1 MLLNLR
7 AVPDVI
13 RESNLDICYGQ
24 AKKTCRRYHFHFI
37 LLEMKIKL
45 KNIGPIS
52 YSEFELGKLTVVS
65 GKNNTGKTYVT
76 YLLYCLLDFWTNEF
90 VIQVS
95 DDVKTS
101 ITSKGIAKIELQ
113 QYVIHAN
120 DVLKRASRQFSTPN
134 VLARVFASEAEKFKD
149 SEISI
154 EVDKDEIDIAGHS
167 KETSEFSLG
176 IKNKSYIKITQ
187 ENNCLNIKLLVGTAE
202 LPDPSL
208 LNIIE
213 RSISDIIKK
222 TVFGQLLPHPFIS
235 SAERTG
241 SAIFQKDLDFTTSKI
256 VEVLRDKEKTKSF
269 HPYEFLRTFSSGYPI
284 PVKKNVDF
292 IRDLASIEKRKS
304 YIQEEHP
311 DFIKYFADI
320 IGGTYKTDKKTSSIY
335 YIPNSN
341 KKLRLMLAESSSCV
355 RSLLDLGYYI
365 KHIAQKNDLL
375 MIDEPE
381 MNLHPENQRKI
392 ARLFAAL
399 ANIGI
404 NVYITTHSDYILKEF
419 STLVV
424 LSNKEERIRKIAA
437 EEKYREWE
445 LLSPDMIRT
454 YTATQTKKRKNKNNR
469 GNVELVNCKIS
480 IINGI
485 LSPNFDDTITEMNRI
500 QNRILWEY

>member
-1 MLLNLR
+1 
-7 AVPDVI
+7 
-13 RESNLDICYGQ
+13 
-24 AKKTCRRYHFHFI
+24 
-37 LLEMKIKL
+37 MKIKL

-154 EVDKDEIDIAGHS
+154 EIDKDEIDIAGHS

-213 RSISDIIKK
+213 RSISDIIKRLYLDNYYH
-222 TVFGQLLPHPFIS
+222 TLL
-235 SAERTG
+235 
-241 SAIFQKDLDFTTSKI
+241 
-256 VEVLRDKEKTKSF
+256 
-269 HPYEFLRTFSSGYPI
+269 FL
-284 PVKKNVDF
+284 VQNE
-292 IRDLASIEKRKS
+292 RDLLYFKRTWILQHLKSLKFFGTKRK
-304 YIQEEHP
+304 Q
-311 DFIKYFADI
+311 
-320 IGGTYKTDKKTSSIY
+320 
-335 YIPNSN
+335 
-341 KKLRLMLAESSSCV
+341 
-355 RSLLDLGYYI
+355 SLFV
-365 KHIAQKNDLL
+365 H
-375 MIDEPE
+375 
-381 MNLHPENQRKI
+381 MN
-392 ARLFAAL
+392 F
-399 ANIGI
+399 
-404 NVYITTHSDYILKEF
+404 
-419 STLVV
+419 
-424 LSNKEERIRKIAA
+424 
-437 EEKYREWE
+437 
-445 LLSPDMIRT
+445 
-454 YTATQTKKRKNKNNR
+454 
-469 GNVELVNCKIS
+469 
-480 IINGI
+480 
-485 LSPNFDDTITEMNRI
+485 
-500 QNRILWEY
+500 